1 MGGIYI
7 TIMQN
12 LKKQRL
18 MKETK
23 QMPKATLYLKGRRE
37 GKEHTTGNIL
47 YLRQTTNLL
56 KVVKT
61 KAILL
66 NIMG

>member
-1 MGGIYI
+1 MGGVYI

-23 QMPKATLYLKGRRE
+23 QMPKATLYLKGRRGE
-37 GKEHTTGNIL
+37 RTHNWKHFL
-47 YLRQTTNLL
+47 YLRQITNLL